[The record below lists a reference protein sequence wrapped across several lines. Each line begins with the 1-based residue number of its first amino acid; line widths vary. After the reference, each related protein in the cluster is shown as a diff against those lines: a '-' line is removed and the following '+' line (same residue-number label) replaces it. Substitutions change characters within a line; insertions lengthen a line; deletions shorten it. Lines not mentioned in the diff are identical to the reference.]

1 MDLDWFKW
9 LLFSFKGRIGRQV
22 WWLSSLAVAVIAGMT
37 SSVIEVAATTSG
49 GGTINP
55 ETHAFEPSAPYSL
68 LLFAVGLLNVW
79 ISYALAVKRLHD
91 RDRTGWWLAAQL
103 LSVVVAAGLIGAAF
117 AVPEDQSALV
127 FKLGIAAA
135 VLAIGFGLWLFV
147 ELGFLKGTQD
157 PNRYGADPLGDARQ
171 ADASI

>member
-1 MDLDWFKW
+1 M
-9 LLFSFKGRIGRQV
+9 
-22 WWLSSLAVAVIAGMT
+22 
-37 SSVIEVAATTSG
+37 
-49 GGTINP
+49 
-55 ETHAFEPSAPYSL
+55 
-68 LLFAVGLLNVW
+68 
-79 ISYALAVKRLHD
+79 KRLHD

-147 ELGFLKGTQD
+147 ELGCLKGTQGVTA
-157 PNRYGADPLGDARQ
+157 PTLSATPGRLTRQ
-171 ADASI
+171 SDD